1 MTARALI
8 AEFTADRVWPDPIVT
23 EILPA
28 PRFWP
33 AEDYHQDY
41 LANNPHQPYCQAVVA
56 PKAAKL
62 REKFR
67 SRLRDR

>member
-1 MTARALI
+1 
-8 AEFTADRVWPDPIVT
+8 EV
-23 EILPA
+23 LPA

-41 LANNPHQPYCQAVVA
+41 LAKNPFQGYCQAVVA

-62 REKFR
+62 RKAFAG
-67 SRLRDR
+67 RLKED